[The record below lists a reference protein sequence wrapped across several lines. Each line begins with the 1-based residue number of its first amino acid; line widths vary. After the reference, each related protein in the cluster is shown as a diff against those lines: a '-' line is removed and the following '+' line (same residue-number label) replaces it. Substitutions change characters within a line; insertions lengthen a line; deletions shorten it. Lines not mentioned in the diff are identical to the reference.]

1 MPKTSI
7 PSLAEQFFRTYD
19 ASAKDQIWK
28 QQQEA
33 FRSFWANRILATA
46 SLPLYSY
53 EYRHGVSSYGAFTY
67 CLSAVL
73 RRSGHQGQ
81 ALSFDEL
88 SKRVGKDLH
97 ELGCDQTPCL
107 VGLPVYAPA
116 FRKATTCTT

>member
-1 MPKTSI
+1 MTKSKYINAAAHGGELVGGTEELGELRQRVHI
-7 PSLAEQFFRTYD
+7 DRAAERTVD
-19 ASAKDQIWK
+19 VLG
-28 QQQEA
+28 EP
-33 FRSFWANRILATA
+33 T
-46 SLPLYSY
+46 
-53 EYRHGVSSYGAFTY
+53 
-67 CLSAVL
+67 AVL